1 MPGFCIKRKMTNKR
15 PRYVMPAVHKATHR
29 EKRIMSKNDNHQGKP
44 CTEEAS
50 SRVFTIPNLI
60 SFVRLCLVPI
70 FLVLLFNGYNLMATF
85 LFALAAGTDWVDG
98 QIARRTNS
106 VSKLGQLLDPAVDR
120 ILMIAG
126 VAGLF
131 LVGRL
136 PLWIIAIVFI
146 RDLLLLVGGAVLI
159 KRYHIRVPVVY
170 VGKVATTLLF
180 VGFAGLLLNWPLLNG
195 FGVIDAAWLPGFSSD
210 VYSWGIWFV
219 YAGIV
224 LALITT
230 VHYVV
235 SALAQLREARDIPID
250 GQADR

>member
-1 MPGFCIKRKMTNKR
+1 
-15 PRYVMPAVHKATHR
+15 
-29 EKRIMSKNDNHQGKP
+29 MSKSDNHQGRP
-44 CTEEAS
+44 CAEEAS
-50 SRVFTIPNLI
+50 SKIFTIPNLI

-106 VSKLGQLLDPAVDR
+106 VSKLGQLLDPVVDR

-131 LVGRL
+131 FVGRL
-136 PLWIIAIVFI
+136 PFWIIAIVLI
-146 RDLLLLVGGAVLI
+146 RDLLLLMGGAVLI

-170 VGKVATTLLF
+170 AGKVATTLLF

-195 FGVIDAAWLPGFSSD
+195 LGLVDVTWLPGFSSD
-210 VYSWGIWFV
+210 IYSWGIWFV
-219 YAGIV
+219 YVGVV
-224 LALITT
+224 LALVTT
-230 VHYVV
+230 LHYLV
-235 SALAQLREARDIPID
+235 SALAQIREVRDMSND
-250 GQADR
+250 KSVGR